1 MLRVFFESAPV
12 TKYSPAVIDA
22 FVNQIKVSPSGSYDA
37 LRQECE
43 YILSS
48 GGLNTQT

>member
-12 TKYSPAVIDA
+12 TKYTPALFDA
-22 FVNQIKVSPSGSYDA
+22 FVNQTKVSPSEAYYT
-37 LRQECE
+37 LRPKCG

-48 GGLNTQT
+48 GGLNTQK